1 MYVGDDNCVLMI
13 YISWFFLSLL
23 VFIILNTYIKLYK
36 RRSFRCFMII
46 IYWIIG
52 WVLLLITL
60 IIITP
65 HYVDSI
71 PLFVSVDIY
80 LIPLSIIII
89 SHLIVYILFR
99 DKIK

>member
-1 MYVGDDNCVLMI
+1 MDIGDDNCLLI
-13 YISWFFLSLL
+13 IFISWFFLSLI
-23 VFIILNTYIKLYK
+23 VFIILNNYFKLYK
-36 RRSFRCFMII
+36 RRSFRCFSVI

-52 WVLLLITL
+52 WVLLLIT
-60 IIITP
+60 IITILP

-71 PLFVSVDIY
+71 PLFVAIDIY

-89 SHLIVYILFR
+89 SHLIVYILLR